1 MIIYYNIEFEK
12 SRSWIRSTF
21 HHFNLIYKIYINTST
36 ETEAK
41 AVLLPVKEVLEV
53 PPGSHAA
60 VPLAHL
66 LCVGLAEQ
74 LHPHHGED
82 EDDDAEHEDQVGDG
96 GHSGLH
102 DAQDVIE

>member
-1 MIIYYNIEFEK
+1 M
-12 SRSWIRSTF
+12 
-21 HHFNLIYKIYINTST
+21 
-36 ETEAK
+36 
-41 AVLLPVKEVLEV
+41 KEVLEV

-82 EDDDAEHEDQVGDG
+82 EDDDAQNECEVRERANGVHHDG
-96 GHSGLH
+96 E
-102 DAQDVIE
+102 DVIE

>member
-1 MIIYYNIEFEK
+1 M
-12 SRSWIRSTF
+12 
-21 HHFNLIYKIYINTST
+21 
-36 ETEAK
+36 
-41 AVLLPVKEVLEV
+41 KEVLEV